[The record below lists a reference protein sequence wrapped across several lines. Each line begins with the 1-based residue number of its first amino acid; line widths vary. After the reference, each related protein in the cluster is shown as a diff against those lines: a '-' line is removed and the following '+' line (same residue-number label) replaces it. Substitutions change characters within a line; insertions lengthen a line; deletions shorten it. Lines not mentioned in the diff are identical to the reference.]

1 MTKDLEHSEGCR
13 FPYARVTG
21 GDDAPVHVL
30 HCPPRQAAR
39 YRGREAREA
48 TTLADSTTRGV
59 LLSPIFVGASM
70 ALSSVSVVTN
80 ALRLNRVRL

>member
-39 YRGREAREA
+39 FRGREAREVTA
-48 TTLADSTTRGV
+48 LADSTTREV
-59 LLSPIFVGASM
+59 LLSPIFAGATM
-70 ALSSVSVVTN
+70 TLSSVSVVTN
-80 ALRLNRVRL
+80 AFRLNRFSL